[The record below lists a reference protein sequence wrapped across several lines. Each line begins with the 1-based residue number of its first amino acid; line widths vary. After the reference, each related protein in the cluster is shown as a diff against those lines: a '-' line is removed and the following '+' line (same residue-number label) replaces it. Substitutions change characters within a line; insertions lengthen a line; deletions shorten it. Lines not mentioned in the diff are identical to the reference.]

1 MHHHLTIFFY
11 LFFPN
16 AVDYLL
22 FMQGDV
28 ALNPN
33 PDEVAAV
40 RYVNPDELK
49 ELVRQADAGEG
60 GIKLSPW
67 FRLVVDKFL
76 YDWWE
81 RVKVGTLEDAIDMKT
96 IHRL

>member
-1 MHHHLTIFFY
+1 
-11 LFFPN
+11 
-16 AVDYLL
+16 
-22 FMQGDV
+22 MQGDV
-28 ALNPN
+28 SLNPN
-33 PDEVAAV
+33 PEEVAAV
-40 RYVNPDELK
+40 RYVNPEELK

-81 RVKVGTLEDAIDMKT
+81 RVKAGTLEDAVDMRT

>member
-1 MHHHLTIFFY
+1 M
-11 LFFPN
+11 
-16 AVDYLL
+16 DYLL

-33 PDEVAAV
+33 PEEVAAV
-40 RYVNPDELK
+40 RYVNPEELK

-76 YDWWE
+76 YDWWG
-81 RVKVGTLEDAIDMKT
+81 RVKVGTLEDAVDMRT
-96 IHRL
+96 IHKL